1 VTKRYG
7 ERTVV
12 CELYLAGEPGI
23 RLLVSGLVPPIPR
36 LSTGAGRS
44 PYTERVGKDPARL
57 GNPYA
62 QWSRSTSSFVSACSR
77 EKAKQPSR
85 KRKRSSSSS

>member
-1 VTKRYG
+1 VLNVIKRAFENPHWGTSDYPFMSKWGVNVYTTKRA
-7 ERTVV
+7 EAPSR
-12 CELYLAGEPGI
+12 I
-23 RLLVSGLVPPIPR
+23 
-36 LSTGAGRS
+36 
-44 PYTERVGKDPARL
+44 PARL